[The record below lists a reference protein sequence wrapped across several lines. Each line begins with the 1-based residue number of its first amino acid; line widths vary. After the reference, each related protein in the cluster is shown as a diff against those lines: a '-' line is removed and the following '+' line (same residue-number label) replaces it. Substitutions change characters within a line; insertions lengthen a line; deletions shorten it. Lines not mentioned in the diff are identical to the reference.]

1 MGTKSARKRRQL
13 MKKMVRDEFS
23 AGGIVVRPGT
33 SGDWDVLLIATHEGG
48 RWSLPKGHVEPNES
62 PEEAALREVRE
73 ETGVE
78 AEILAPV
85 DTIDYWY
92 RWKCPEGTVLI
103 HKRVTFYLMRY
114 KRGDVRHHGWEVDE
128 ARWFPF
134 EEAKAKVS
142 YDDERRLLQRAR
154 QILLEQM
161 NSSAEG
167 ITIPPDAR

>member
-1 MGTKSARKRRQL
+1 
-13 MKKMVRDEFS
+13 MKNMVRDEFS
-23 AGGIVVRPGT
+23 AGGIVIRDQ
-33 SGDWDVLLIATHEGG
+33 GDGQPEVLLIATHEGG

-78 AEILAPV
+78 AEIIAPV

-103 HKRVTFYLMRY
+103 HKRVMFYLMRY
-114 KRGDVRHHGWEVDE
+114 KSGDVRQHGWEVDD

-134 EEAKAKVS
+134 EEAIARVS
-142 YDDERRLLQRAR
+142 YDDERRLLQQAR
-154 QILLEQM
+154 DIITQTQEG
-161 NSSAEG
+161 SASPHEKN
-167 ITIPPDAR
+167 RRMS